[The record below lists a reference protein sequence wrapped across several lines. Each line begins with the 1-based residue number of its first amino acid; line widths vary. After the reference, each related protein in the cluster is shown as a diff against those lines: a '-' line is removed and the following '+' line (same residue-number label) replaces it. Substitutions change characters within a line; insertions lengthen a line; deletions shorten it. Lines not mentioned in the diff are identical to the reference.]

1 MGQSNS
7 GAKNL
12 NSLILNFPIYLYF
25 YIKDIFV
32 NKKCKQAIIFRMA
45 AVELQKQWAEL
56 EPNKGFSFENF
67 ERNAKLIKNKVR
79 LKVYSQ

>member
-1 MGQSNS
+1 
-7 GAKNL
+7 
-12 NSLILNFPIYLYF
+12 
-25 YIKDIFV
+25 
-32 NKKCKQAIIFRMA
+32 MA

-79 LKVYSQ
+79 LKGHKIGILELKQFF